1 MALFLAALDG
11 SDGFIIDGI
20 GVFDAFGGNVS
31 NVGDIDGDG
40 FDDLIIGSFSAN
52 EAYVLFGSSGGF
64 PSRFSRIDGLAVLD
78 AGDDGAEPAARA
90 GIRGTQDTDFF
101 RSVSGAG
108 DVNGDGFDDL
118 IIGVPTFDLSGT
130 VIGTNSYIVF
140 GSSAGLP
147 ETLALSDLDGTDGFV
162 LSDGLGSTV
171 SSAGD
176 FNADGFDDLIIGI
189 GPAGGSNAGGGYLVF
204 GSSTGFPAAFSV
216 SDLDGSNGM
225 LLTGIDADDA
235 AGLAVSDAGDF
246 NGDGFEDVIIGAPDA
261 DPKALG
267 LTGESYVVFGTS
279 DALPSEFMLS
289 DLDGANGFIL
299 NGVGSADR
307 SGTTVSSAGDV
318 NGDGL
323 DDLIIGAPY
332 ANPDGA
338 FDAGQAYVVFGT
350 SEAMPA
356 TFEVSELDGANG
368 FAINGP
374 AAQSFLGRS
383 VSGAGDV
390 NGDGFDD
397 LIVSIDGAGTNAI
410 VFGAAEG
417 FPSALEVSAVDGA
430 RGIELLGTGYAVS
443 GAGDLNGDGL
453 DDVVVGDATTSSYDG
468 LLPVIVNGKAYVVF
482 GTSSDPASELLIGGN
497 DAANQVLGGNLAN
510 TMVGLGGD
518 DGLFGFDG
526 SDTLW
531 GNEGNDTLSGGADND
546 LLVSGLD
553 QDSLK
558 GGSGQDSLWG
568 EGDDDTLDG
577 GLDNDLLVG
586 GLGGDFLMGG
596 AGEDELWGQEGADFL
611 SGGGLNDV
619 LVGGL
624 DNDTLNGHW
633 GDDELWAGDG
643 DDMLNGG
650 VGLDLLVGSFGNDTM
665 NGAEDR
671 DELYGEDGDDSLSG
685 DGGDDY
691 LVGAL
696 GEDTLVGGLGDDVAW
711 GGRGNDLFV
720 IVDGTFHDWIG
731 DFTTGEDRIDLTAFT
746 QIETLDDLLAL
757 GIESG
762 GSTQFDLGGD
772 NFFTL
777 NGVLKD
783 QLSEADFDFAMG

>member
-323 DDLIIGAPY
+323 DDLLIGAVSPTP
-332 ANPDGA
+332 NGSSG
-338 FDAGQAYVVFGT
+338 AGQSYVVFGT
-350 SEAMPA
+350 SAGVA
-356 TFEVSELDGANG
+356 ADLDLSALDGENG
-368 FAINGP
+368 FAINGIS
-374 AAQSFLGRS
+374 AFDYAGRSVAGGKDLNGDGLADLVIAVERGDANGSNAGEVYVVFGSTGFGATGASDSLNLSALDGSNGFVLNGVNAGDLAGRS
-383 VSGAGDV
+383 VSSAEDINGDGLHDLIIGAVLADPGGKGNAGQSYVVYGASDLGSSGSLELSALDGADGFTVNGIDFNDLSGQSVSGTGDV
-390 NGDGFDD
+390 NGDGLGD
-397 LIVSIDGAGTNAI
+397 LIIGAYRGDPSGRTNAGESYVIFGEANGQVIEGDAGNNVLNGTLADDALRGGAGNDT
-410 VFGAAEG
+410 V
-417 FPSALEVSAVDGA
+417 
-430 RGIELLGTGYAVS
+430 TG
-443 GAGDLNGDGL
+443 GAGD
-453 DDVVVGDATTSSYDG
+453 DVFVVEA
-468 LLPVIVNGKAYVVF
+468 F
-482 GTSSDPASELLIGGN
+482 
-497 DAANQVLGGNLAN
+497 
-510 TMVGLGGD
+510 
-518 DGLFGFDG
+518 F
-526 SDTLW
+526 
-531 GNEGNDTLSGGADND
+531 
-546 LLVSGLD
+546 
-553 QDSLK
+553 
-558 GGSGQDSLWG
+558 
-568 EGDDDTLDG
+568 
-577 GLDNDLLVG
+577 
-586 GLGGDFLMGG
+586 
-596 AGEDELWGQEGADFL
+596 
-611 SGGGLNDV
+611 
-619 LVGGL
+619 
-624 DNDTLNGHW
+624 
-633 GDDELWAGDG
+633 
-643 DDMLNGG
+643 
-650 VGLDLLVGSFGNDTM
+650 
-665 NGAEDR
+665 
-671 DELYGEDGDDSLSG
+671 
-685 DGGDDY
+685 
-691 LVGAL
+691 
-696 GEDTLVGGLGDDVAW
+696 GDDV
-711 GGRGNDLFV
+711 
-720 IVDGTFHDWIG
+720 IVDFDQNG
-731 DFTTGEDRIDLTAFT
+731 DDQVNALATG
-746 QIETLDDLLAL
+746 
-757 GIESG
+757 G
-762 GSTQFDLGGD
+762 QF
-772 NFFTL
+772 
-777 NGVLKD
+777 
-783 QLSEADFDFAMG
+783 ADFDANTDGIIDGTDAGLAATVSLENADADLKLTFADGSSLLFQNTTSLDSDDIAF